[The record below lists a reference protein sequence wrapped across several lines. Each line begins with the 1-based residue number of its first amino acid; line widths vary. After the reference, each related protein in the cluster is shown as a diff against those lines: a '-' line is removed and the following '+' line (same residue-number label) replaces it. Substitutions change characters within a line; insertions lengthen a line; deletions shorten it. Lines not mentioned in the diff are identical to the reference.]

1 MKKLNLLESAL
12 IFGLSLLACSQKLE
26 TDMIIDEYQELGCN
40 TVIEVTD
47 EFLSKIN
54 SMSVYLDIN
63 VNMEDFDYTDR
74 QITIIKGLAKASL
87 SSIRGL

>member
-47 EFLSKIN
+47 EFLSKTN

-74 QITIIKGLAKASL
+74 QITIIKDLAKASL
-87 SSIRGL
+87 SSIRGI

>member
-1 MKKLNLLESAL
+1 
-12 IFGLSLLACSQKLE
+12 
-26 TDMIIDEYQELGCN
+26 MIIDEYQELGCN